1 MIDRETLKLFYLGWP
16 AYYEQDAGS
25 SSIQQARKYTSIQL
39 NMVECVNPKISSEF
53 HYKILVEIFRYSGL
67 SCYQLRLG
75 YRQCHTAVRGRGDSS
90 GKLNCSF
97 RGSALCH
104 RPGASYG
111 RKIKR
116 GKVKCF
122 PKSRNRKTLIQ

>member
-25 SSIQQARKYTSIQL
+25 SSRQQARKFIKFIKSL
-39 NMVECVNPKISSEF
+39 LK
-53 HYKILVEIFRYSGL
+53 YSGIRACPVI
-67 SCYQLRLG
+67 SYLRLG